1 MAVSVE
7 VEGSVSNEFELAV
20 GLCTEIVTPSKH
32 PDPCVEGA
40 NHNNLFPI
48 FEEIDFVQ
56 IVDGLFHILAASEVQ
71 LFAFVGYGGTVS

>member
-1 MAVSVE
+1 MFMAVSVE

-32 PDPCVEGA
+32 PDPCIEGA

-48 FEEIDFVQ
+48 FEEIDFV
-56 IVDGLFHILAASEVQ
+56 
-71 LFAFVGYGGTVS
+71 